1 MAWVYSCLVF
11 VLCLCACGFAD
22 DATLVQ
28 SDVPS
33 NTQEST
39 EQAPTADDLAAAD
52 HDRRVKLDRARMK
65 MEGHDRRI
73 KRIDAAIAKAQ
84 VQLEWIRGNPYYYDT
99 VKTRR
104 RCQSCNGTGKIYIRT
119 KYATNVARC
128 KRCGGDGTYET
139 STKVRKYR
147 NTGEVKVYINNAL
160 KLRVKAIAARAEVG
174 AEIESLSE
182 KEPSDGKP

>member
-1 MAWVYSCLVF
+1 MAWVYTCLVF
-11 VLCLCACGFAD
+11 ILCLCAHGFAD

-33 NTQEST
+33 NTQAVT
-39 EQAPTADDLAAAD
+39 EQATTADDLSAAD
-52 HDRRVKLDRARMK
+52 HDRRVKLDKARMK

-73 KRIDAAIAKAQ
+73 KSIDSAIAKAKAR
-84 VQLEWIRGNPYYYDT
+84 LEWIRDNPYYYDT
-99 VKTRR
+99 VRTRH
-104 RCQSCNGTGKIYIRT
+104 RCYSCNGTGKIYIRT

-147 NTGEVKVYINNAL
+147 NASEVKVYINNAL
-160 KLRVKAIAARAEVG
+160 KLRAKAIAARAEVES
-174 AEIESLSE
+174 EIDSLSE
-182 KEPSDGKP
+182 KENDDGKP